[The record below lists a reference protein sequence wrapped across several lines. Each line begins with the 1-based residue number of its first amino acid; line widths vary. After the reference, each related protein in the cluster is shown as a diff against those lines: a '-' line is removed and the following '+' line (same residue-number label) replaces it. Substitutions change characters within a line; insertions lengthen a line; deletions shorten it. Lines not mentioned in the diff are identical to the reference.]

1 MPNFS
6 RETLPELHL
15 ERAPLA
21 KVLMQV
27 QFSRTPN
34 AVTEEAEATLADRLG
49 RYPVRRR
56 QAAAQ
61 GAFSVIVNG
70 QPLPGLAPSPT
81 ASTFLTFAD
90 AASTWIVSVTDTAVS
105 LETTVYESR
114 SDFCERSLE
123 LFAALAA
130 VALPPVVDR
139 VGLRYVNRL
148 TGGDLDQLSDFVI
161 PQLRGL
167 HGCMDGDYTLVHS
180 VTDSQIEISADERL
194 QVRSGYLPAAAA
206 FDAALPASP
215 EPSWVLDLDVFT
227 TSGGF
232 AFDPEALTQRL
243 RTYAE
248 TAYVFFR
255 FATTDAL
262 QEHSG
267 AVVTHPVERA

>member
-114 SDFCERSLE
+114 SDFCDRSLE
-123 LFAALAA
+123 L
-130 VALPPVVDR
+130 
-139 VGLRYVNRL
+139 
-148 TGGDLDQLSDFVI
+148 
-161 PQLRGL
+161 
-167 HGCMDGDYTLVHS
+167 
-180 VTDSQIEISADERL
+180 
-194 QVRSGYLPAAAA
+194 
-206 FDAALPASP
+206 
-215 EPSWVLDLDVFT
+215 
-227 TSGGF
+227 
-232 AFDPEALTQRL
+232 
-243 RTYAE
+243 
-248 TAYVFFR
+248 
-255 FATTDAL
+255 
-262 QEHSG
+262 
-267 AVVTHPVERA
+267 